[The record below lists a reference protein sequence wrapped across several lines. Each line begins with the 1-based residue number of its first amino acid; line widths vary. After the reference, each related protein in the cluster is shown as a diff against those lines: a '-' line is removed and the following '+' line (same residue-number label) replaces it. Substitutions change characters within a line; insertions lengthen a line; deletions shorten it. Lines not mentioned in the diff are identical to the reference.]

1 MTNMRYESTIN
12 MITNKKQASFY
23 WMNVKCK
30 KLTKKWWLNHF
41 LAPALPSS
49 ASNPHPTPEK
59 GQLWYWLQFSGDQ
72 VIMANCWVC
81 FYWPIPFQSEKKNHF
96 KPARNA
102 FRAEQGRAVLKQPL
116 IPLGT
121 HHKARLKSA
130 AIFPWIP
137 PFHAFS
143 LQRFNSSVGKQ
154 CLLMFTKQSF
164 LSTLV
169 ALVLACKLENR
180 FVSMIF
186 FLQPIHEDLLL
197 ENKIIKEK
205 LKASCSNG

>member
-30 KLTKKWWLNHF
+30 KLTKKMMVKSFSGTCAAFLSIQPTSNAWRRVIVI
-41 LAPALPSS
+41 LAPILLRSS
-49 ASNPHPTPEK
+49 DY
-59 GQLWYWLQFSGDQ
+59 GQLLGVFFTGPPHFQYWKEKSLLAGQKRCENTLKFWLAGHFSFQFWLGQ
-72 VIMANCWVC
+72 VG
-81 FYWPIPFQSEKKNHF
+81 F
-96 KPARNA
+96 KTA
-102 FRAEQGRAVLKQPL
+102 L

-121 HHKARLKSA
+121 HHKAQLKSA

-143 LQRFNSSVGKQ
+143 LQGSNRSVG
-154 CLLMFTKQSF
+154 KQSF

-169 ALVLACKLENR
+169 FSLQTRQSLCVND
-180 FVSMIF
+180 F
-186 FLQPIHEDLLL
+186 FLQNSGSLANPSP
-197 ENKIIKEK
+197 KICY
-205 LKASCSNG
+205 LKTK